1 MCEWQGPT
9 TGPPPTTS
17 PHLRAAPR
25 LVRAAHRP
33 AASSQAWGPG
43 PQMGLPLQLSGSSS
57 SVRPRRRPCRS
68 VLQLGHCRCSHSCC
82 PSVGVG
88 PPSLSCCPPGLLQA
102 LPQPCSV
109 QGHTPVQ
116 PHQCEILPAG
126 AAAGVHCCQRTPA
139 PDAAAASVAAAARCE
154 QSCTEQGSSSPAQ
167 GRCGLEALIRD
178 FFEVDLSRSHF
189 VLHPAHLR
197 PSLGAPTP
205 RPVLSLSEV
214 PSEDTCSCW
223 CPNRELSALQ
233 MSFRAALEGDV

>member
-25 LVRAAHRP
+25 LVRGAHKP

-57 SVRPRRRPCRS
+57 SARPRRRPCRS

-109 QGHTPVQ
+109 QVHTPVQ
-116 PHQCEILPAG
+116 PHHVKSFLQGRRQGFIAVSERLPQTQQQPG
-126 AAAGVHCCQRTPA
+126 SQQQPIVSKAAQSR
-139 PDAAAASVAAAARCE
+139 AAAALLKGGAGSRRSSV
-154 QSCTEQGSSSPAQ
+154 TSS
-167 GRCGLEALIRD
+167 R
-178 FFEVDLSRSHF
+178 
-189 VLHPAHLR
+189 
-197 PSLGAPTP
+197 
-205 RPVLSLSEV
+205 
-214 PSEDTCSCW
+214 
-223 CPNRELSALQ
+223 
-233 MSFRAALEGDV
+233 